1 MNTSNRQKRV
11 SKTFS
16 SIWNRVI
23 CLIGIVLFGIAV
35 HAASDSPE
43 LQEFRRLQ
51 VEANNVNPAAMRAV
65 GEAYRD
71 GRIVARNYTTAAQ
84 WYRKAAEAGD
94 TEAERMLGICYFRG
108 FGLAAS
114 AANAEHWLRR
124 SSDHGNAAAQF
135 YLAYVLDAAGK
146 EREAME
152 QWAKAAHNGNVAA
165 QTTAGFILLESD
177 QWENQKEGVAWLR
190 KAAEKGDSS
199 AQWRLGKFLDESID
213 VSRNREEAISWYRK
227 SAEQGNRDARE
238 RLVKM
243 GVSNVLPAD
252 YLTCTTLGFP
262 VKIPIPTGY
271 EPGDSV
277 KQAFLE
283 MESSLLG
290 DAILLPVLY
299 RSKDLVNPIPFT
311 NSSQFRLM
319 FSPRRKESFCRDAET
334 WTLMKNSFLESSA
347 LPRNVSLSGTTSMQL
362 GETDDINLKPISGTG
377 WVGRFSTLGVRS
389 DNPLDVLKGGIQF
402 SGIARIRDRVVAI
415 TASAPIESPQIS
427 FSQFPTIVD
436 SFLSRLYELNKDP

>member
-1 MNTSNRQKRV
+1 MDTTILQWHIV
-11 SKTFS
+11 SASRTHRS
-16 SIWNRVI
+16 RLTWLVGVMLLSI
-23 CLIGIVLFGIAV
+23 AAQ
-35 HAASDSPE
+35 AASDSPA

-51 VEANNVNPAAMRAV
+51 VQADKGNPAAMRAV

-84 WYRKAAEAGD
+84 WYKKAAEAGD
-94 TEAERMLGICYFRG
+94 AEAERMLGICYFRG

-124 SSDHGNAAAQF
+124 SSNHGNAAAQF

-146 EREAME
+146 EMEAME
-152 QWAKAAHNGNVAA
+152 QWSKAAHNGNVAA

-177 QWENQKEGVAWLR
+177 QWENQKEGVSWLR

-277 KQAFLE
+277 KQAYLE

-299 RSKDLVNPIPFT
+299 FSKDLVNPIPFT
-311 NSSQFRLM
+311 NPSQFRLM
-319 FSPRRKESFCRDAET
+319 FSPQRKESFCRDAET
-334 WTLMKNSFLESSA
+334 WTRMKNSFLESSA
-347 LPRNVSLSGTTSMQL
+347 SPRNVSLSGTTSMQL
-362 GETDDINLKPISGTG
+362 GETDNINLKPLSGPG

-427 FSQFPTIVD
+427 FSQFPTIVE
-436 SFLSRLYELNKDP
+436 SFLSRLYELNKMP